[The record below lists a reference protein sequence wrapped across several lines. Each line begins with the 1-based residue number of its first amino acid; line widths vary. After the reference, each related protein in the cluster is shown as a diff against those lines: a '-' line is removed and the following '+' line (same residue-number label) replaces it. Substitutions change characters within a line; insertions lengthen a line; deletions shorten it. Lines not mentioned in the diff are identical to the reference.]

1 MLNKKEFNQK
11 KYIQE
16 YQAEHYKVFKAN
28 LKPDEYNIINEYIK
42 KNHLN
47 KSQFLRLVIEKMIK
61 NS

>member
-1 MLNKKEFNQK
+1 MQEKKGFNQH

-42 KNHLN
+42 NHGIN

-61 NS
+61 KR